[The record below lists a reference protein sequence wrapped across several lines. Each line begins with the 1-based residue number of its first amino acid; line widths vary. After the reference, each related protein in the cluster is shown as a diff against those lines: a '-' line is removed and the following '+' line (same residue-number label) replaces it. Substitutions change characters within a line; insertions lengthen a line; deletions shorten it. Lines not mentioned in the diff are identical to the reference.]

1 MKDASAKDEQ
11 ENPEIPEEPETPPE
25 EKLEEPI
32 KPPVSDS
39 NAGNWKWYLIGA
51 AVLGGGVFGLY
62 YIRFDSEKKK
72 IILYKFIKYCGATCF
87 LKRQVAP
94 HFLL

>member
-1 MKDASAKDEQ
+1 MKDVPAKDEQ

-39 NAGNWKWYLIGA
+39 NAGNWKWDLIGA
-51 AVLGGGVFGLY
+51 AVLGGGVLA
-62 YIRFDSEKKK
+62 YIIYVLIQKRKK
-72 IILYKFIKYCGATCF
+72 
-87 LKRQVAP
+87 
-94 HFLL
+94 